1 MRVRAME
8 NQSHE
13 VGSGERGFALVL
25 AILSLM
31 LLTFLG
37 LTMATTTSTELQIAT
52 NYRWSQQAL
61 YNAEAGLE
69 AARIVLSRTADIAN
83 QWTPILP
90 AARTTPA
97 VWAPGAAPPPVEVVV
112 GRDFYRSDCDQRA
125 GIGYGRV
132 LTEGAIRYENRSDFD
147 GHALNGAFTIWVRR
161 GLVVDNAGQY
171 SDEPRQDSLIVV
183 AEGVAPYTGA
193 GDAFTRARQAVRVL
207 EAPLT
212 LSLAAVGDPCLGAY
226 QGQEGGSPFGENFYG
241 GCAPIT
247 AGATG
252 SLAPAFGG
260 AAAGALTST
269 GVR

>member
-1 MRVRAME
+1 ME
-8 NQSHE
+8 YRSLEGRSSEQ
-13 VGSGERGFALVL
+13 GFALIL

-69 AARIVLSRTADIAN
+69 VARIVLSRNGDETQ
-83 QWTPILP
+83 QWAPLLP
-90 AARTTPA
+90 QRRTSPASWPEDPSRPGPLETPA
-97 VWAPGAAPPPVEVVV
+97 
-112 GRDFYRSDCDQRA
+112 GRDFDRSDCDDR
-125 GIGYGRV
+125 GGVGYGLV
-132 LTEGAIRYENRSDFD
+132 LTEGVGGTRYEDQSVFD

-161 GLVVDNAGQY
+161 ALEVDNAGLY
-171 SDEPRQDSLIVV
+171 ADDSADNRAVIV

-207 EAPLT
+207 ETRVTLGLGPL
-212 LSLAAVGDPCLGAY
+212 GDPCLGAY

-247 AGATG
+247 AGRDG
-252 SLAPAFGG
+252 SLEYAFGG
-260 AAAGALTST
+260 QGSGELSAEPD
-269 GVR
+269 VR